1 MARDIVMNEQLKITL
16 LKRKFQSIPY
26 FEEFISNYKKFN
38 QTGIK
43 AFDAYQQYRQEHPEF
58 QPSNTLLMEED
69 FWEYRAIP
77 NFYGNLGAADEA
89 LENARKGKV
98 STIRS
103 LAGDFRGISRGFD
116 GIEENFMDVATP
128 EMRKEYR
135 HLFNVVNFQACNIEK
150 TINNWWKDTSIVDED
165 ITGPIDEQELLNY
178 LEPGENPTL

>member
-1 MARDIVMNEQLKITL
+1 MNEQLKITL

-38 QTGIK
+38 QTGIN

-135 HLFNVVNFQACNIEK
+135 RLYHLTSRKATIIEA
-150 TINNWWKDTSIVDED
+150 TINGWWNEGEILDEE

-178 LEPGENPTL
+178 LEPGEDSTL

>member
-1 MARDIVMNEQLKITL
+1 MNEQLKITL

-38 QTGIK
+38 QTGIN

-89 LENARKGKV
+89 LENAEKGK
-98 STIRS
+98 
-103 LAGDFRGISRGFD
+103 FRQSALWQ
-116 GIEENFMDVATP
+116 ETSAAS
-128 EMRKEYR
+128 
-135 HLFNVVNFQACNIEK
+135 VVVLMAFERILWMSPLQKCVRNIV
-150 TINNWWKDTSIVDED
+150 TYLMLLTSKPAI
-165 ITGPIDEQELLNY
+165 
-178 LEPGENPTL
+178 